1 MYVVLLWAYIM
12 EKSSLV
18 RLSLTSKFSSGTFSE
33 QKVALLGRG
42 GMVTFC
48 MLALCAGAEL
58 AGLWVAVLVAVLAVL
73 AVLALLAVLA
83 PLQERSISVAQSTV
97 IEKAIYFIKNSFF
110 IIY

>member
-18 RLSLTSKFSSGTFSE
+18 RLSLTSKFSRGTFSE

-48 MLALCAGAEL
+48 MLSFRVCGVVGCSLGSAGCVGIVGCVDSSPGEKYKCCAEHCYREGDILHKEL
-58 AGLWVAVLVAVLAVL
+58 FL
-73 AVLALLAVLA
+73 
-83 PLQERSISVAQSTV
+83 
-97 IEKAIYFIKNSFF
+97 
-110 IIY
+110 